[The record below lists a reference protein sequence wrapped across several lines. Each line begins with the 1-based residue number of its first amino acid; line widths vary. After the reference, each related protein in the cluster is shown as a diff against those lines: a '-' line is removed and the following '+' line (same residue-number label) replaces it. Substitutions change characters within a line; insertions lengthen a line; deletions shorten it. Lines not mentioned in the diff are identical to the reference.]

1 MNEGQ
6 RHDLL
11 RLLKALG
18 QEQRL
23 KMVGFMGKGERAV
36 NEIAELLEISEPTV
50 SHHIRKLREAG
61 LLSLRMD
68 GNQRFY
74 RLDQKRIEVFKSYAA
89 AIDSPPTIE
98 PVAEVDNRWIEEL
111 DWDEDAK
118 KVLYT
123 YTSDGRLQQIPKK
136 QKKLLVIL
144 RWLATLFQP
153 GKRYSEQEVSN
164 TLAGVHDDYASLRR
178 YLVEYGFMHRERG
191 GGDYWLAPEDAGP
204 ADHSTTPP
212 NPHS

>member
-1 MNEGQ
+1 MNESQ

-23 KMVGFMGKGERAV
+23 KMVELLGENERAV
-36 NEIAELLEISEPTV
+36 NEIADYLELSEPTV
-50 SHHIRKLREAG
+50 SHHIGKLREVG

-74 RLDQKRIEVFKSYAA
+74 RLDQKRIDVFKSYAS
-89 AIDSPPTIE
+89 AIDSPPTKM
-98 PVAEVDNRWIEEL
+98 PVDEADNRWVEEL
-111 DWDEDAK
+111 GWNEEAK

-123 YTSDGRLQQIPKK
+123 YTSNGRLQQIPKK
-136 QKKLLVIL
+136 QKKVLVIL

-153 GKRYSEQEVSN
+153 GERYTEEEVSN
-164 TLAGVHDDYASLRR
+164 KLADVHDDYASLRR

-204 ADHSTTPP
+204 ET
-212 NPHS
+212 

>member
-23 KMVGFMGKGERAV
+23 KMVGFMGKRERAV
-36 NEIAELLEISEPTV
+36 GEIAEFLELSEPTV
-50 SHHIRKLREAG
+50 SHHIGRLREVG
-61 LLSLRMD
+61 LLTLRMD

-74 RLDQKRIEVFKSYAA
+74 RLDRKRIETFKSYAA
-89 AIDSPPTIE
+89 AIDSPPTE
-98 PVAEVDNRWIEEL
+98 TPVEEADNRWIEAL
-111 DWDEDAK
+111 NWDHAAK

-123 YTSDGRLQQIPKK
+123 YTSNGRLQQIPKK
-136 QKKLLVIL
+136 RKKLLVIL
-144 RWLATLFQP
+144 RWLATLFQV
-153 GKRYSEQEVSN
+153 GERYSEEEVSN
-164 TLAGVHDDYASLRR
+164 KLTAVHDDYASLRR

-204 ADHSTTPP
+204 VR
-212 NPHS
+212 

>member
-6 RHDLL
+6 QHDLL

-23 KMVGFMGKGERAV
+23 KMVGLLGQNERAV
-36 NEIAELLEISEPTV
+36 NEIADYLELSEPTV
-50 SHHIRKLREAG
+50 SHHIGKLREVG

-74 RLDQKRIEVFKSYAA
+74 RLDQKRMEVFKSYAA
-89 AIDSPPTIE
+89 VIDSPPTKE
-98 PVAEVDNRWIEEL
+98 PVEEVDNGWIEEL
-111 DWDEDAK
+111 GWSEEAK

-123 YTSDGRLQQIPKK
+123 YTSNGRLQQIPKK

-144 RWLATLFQP
+144 RWLATLFQS
-153 GKRYSEQEVSN
+153 GERYSEEEVSN
-164 TLAGVHDDYASLRR
+164 KLADIHDDYASLRR

-204 ADHSTTPP
+204 IT
-212 NPHS
+212 

>member
-23 KMVGFMGKGERAV
+23 KMVGFMGKRERAAG
-36 NEIAELLEISEPTV
+36 EIAEYLEVSEPTV
-50 SHHIRKLREAG
+50 SHHIGRLREAG

-74 RLDQKRIEVFKSYAA
+74 RLDQKRMEVFKSYAA
-89 AIDSPPTIE
+89 AIDSPPTE
-98 PVAEVDNRWIEEL
+98 TPVEEVDDQWIEAL
-111 DWDEDAK
+111 GWDDEAK

-123 YTSDGRLQQIPKK
+123 YTSNGRLQQFPKK

-153 GKRYSEQEVSN
+153 AESYSEEEVSAI
-164 TLAGVHDDYASLRR
+164 LADVHEDYASLRR

-204 ADHSTTPP
+204 ATWRT
-212 NPHS
+212 

>member
-1 MNEGQ
+1 MNKGQ

-23 KMVGFMGKGERAV
+23 KMVGLLGQNERAV
-36 NEIAELLEISEPTV
+36 NEIADYLDLSEPTV
-50 SHHIRKLREAG
+50 SHHIGKLREVG

-74 RLDQKRIEVFKSYAA
+74 RLDQKRMEVFKSYAA
-89 AIDSPPTIE
+89 AVDSPPTKE
-98 PVAEVDNRWIEEL
+98 PVNEEDNAWIEEL
-111 DWDEDAK
+111 GWSEEAK

-123 YTSDGRLQQIPKK
+123 YTSNGRLQQIPKK

-144 RWLATLFQP
+144 RWLATFFQP
-153 GKRYSEQEVSN
+153 GERYSEEEVSN
-164 TLAGVHDDYASLRR
+164 ILAGVHDDYASLRR

-204 ADHSTTPP
+204 VT
-212 NPHS
+212 

>member
-23 KMVGFMGKGERAV
+23 KMVGFLGKRERAV
-36 NEIAELLEISEPTV
+36 NEIAELLELSEPTV
-50 SHHIRKLREAG
+50 SHHIGRLREVG

-74 RLDQKRIEVFKSYAA
+74 RLDQKRIEVFKSYAG
-89 AIDSPPTIE
+89 AIDSPPTKE
-98 PVAEVDNRWIEEL
+98 PAEDVDNEWIEAL
-111 DWDEDAK
+111 GWDDEAK
-118 KVLYT
+118 RILYT
-123 YTSDGRLQQIPKK
+123 YTSNGRLQQIPKK

-153 GKRYSEQEVSN
+153 GERYSEEEVSN
-164 TLAGVHDDYASLRR
+164 TLADVHDDYASLRR

-204 ADHSTTPP
+204 A
-212 NPHS
+212 